1 MSTDRRHTR
10 GRRAL
15 ALVAGLTVVATMAGM
30 AACGGDEDEP
40 STSPT
45 TSSDETAS
53 TPSTTAPLSP
63 EEEEAKAVYLELV
76 EVIERLATVSPDPD
90 DPDLARLAVDP
101 VLSSVRDGTTT
112 QRAENQ
118 MWRRGDRT
126 SHSVGE
132 AKRTDEGMSL
142 VDCVI
147 ENDVLVDLDDESVVQ
162 STPLTTRRLEVTL
175 VETPRGWAVSDIATV
190 ERLEGE
196 VPCDA

>member
-40 STSPT
+40 SSSPT

-63 EEEEAKAVYLELV
+63 EEEAKAVYLELV
-76 EVIERLATVSPDPD
+76 EVIERLATEGPDPD
-90 DPDLARLAVDP
+90 DPDLLRLAVDP
-101 VLSSVRDGTTT
+101 VLSSVRDGMST

-118 MWRRGDRT
+118 LWRRGDHTAHEVGNVERT
-126 SHSVGE
+126 P
-132 AKRTDEGMSL
+132 EGMRL
-142 VDCVI
+142 EDCVV
-147 ENDVLVDLDDESVVQ
+147 ENDVLIDQDDGSVVDAPPL
-162 STPLTTRRLEVTL
+162 STRAVEVSL
-175 VETPRGWAVSDIATV
+175 VATSSGWAVSEVATTRV
-190 ERLEGE
+190 LDGE
-196 VPCDA
+196 VSCA